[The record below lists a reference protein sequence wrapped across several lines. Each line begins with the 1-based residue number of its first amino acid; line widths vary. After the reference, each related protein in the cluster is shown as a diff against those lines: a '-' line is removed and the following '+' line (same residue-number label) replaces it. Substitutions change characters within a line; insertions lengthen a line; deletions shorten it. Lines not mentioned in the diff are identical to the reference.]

1 MQAVSA
7 LGRLRRR
14 RGDGERGFV
23 LVWMAAGFVVL
34 LGFAG
39 LALDIANWYL
49 TANKSQKAADAAALA
64 GAVYLPDD
72 PTAAVSTARDVAKLN
87 GFDDA
92 AADIVVTAAP
102 KPSNPSQLD
111 VTISRTV
118 NNAFGRLVG
127 NPQKTVTRDA
137 VGEYERP
144 VPMGS
149 PSNVMGNEP
158 CSIDTCVANPYQLAN
173 PQFWINI
180 AGPQSYK
187 SKGDAVQADLCSSGT
202 DDCPNGGANDDYD
215 PNGYFYTVKVGSVAA
230 GKPLVIEAFDP
241 AFVSV
246 GDNCTDPAPD
256 LAAAAALPIP
266 DAATRYAPGNASP
279 YCTGD
284 MEFAEANGVPP
295 TTVFTV
301 RSPDDTPWD
310 PSNNPVVSD
319 PVNGTCQQS
328 FGGWIPGKY
337 GSPTVAQMLD
347 PTYAGFPAAER
358 TQVTA
363 WFRKWVVVCQI
374 TNPVVG
380 DYVVQIQGNGNANGG
395 GHNRLALRA
404 SFAGGTSFENA
415 SLGLF
420 ANSYLGIYA
429 NAQAAN
435 TNFHLVRVQP
445 SGTGRTLHLRF
456 FDTGDAS
463 QAGQLKIVPPPDATV
478 DGVPMANFTGCQYTP
493 PPGTAFAATGG
504 SDCTIYNVIS
514 TSYNGQWVE
523 ETIPIPAGYS
533 CNQASPAGCWLRIN
547 FNFPANVSDTTTW
560 QAWIEGDPVR
570 LVQ

>member
-1 MQAVSA
+1 
-7 LGRLRRR
+7 
-14 RGDGERGFV
+14 
-23 LVWMAAGFVVL
+23 MAAGFVVL

-72 PTAAVSTARDVAKLN
+72 PTAAVNTARDVAKLN

-127 NPQKTVTRDA
+127 NPQKTVTAARSA
-137 VGEYERP
+137 STSGPSPWAARP
-144 VPMGS
+144 TSWATSPAPWTPAWPTPTSWPTRSSGS
-149 PSNVMGNEP
+149 TSPGPSR
-158 CSIDTCVANPYQLAN
+158 
-173 PQFWINI
+173 
-180 AGPQSYK
+180 YK

-202 DDCPNGGANDDYD
+202 DNCPNGGANADYN

-256 LAAAAALPIP
+256 LAGAAALPLP
-266 DAATRYAPGNASP
+266 GAATRYAPGNASP

-301 RSPDDTPWD
+301 RAPDDTPWD
-310 PSNNPVVSD
+310 PSNNPIVSD
-319 PVNGTCQQS
+319 PVNGTCQQT

-337 GSPTVAQMLD
+337 GNPTVAQMLD

-380 DYVVQIQGNGNANGG
+380 DYVVQIQGNGNPDGG
-395 GHNRLALRA
+395 GHNRLPCGRA
-404 SFAGGTSFENA
+404 SPVAPA
-415 SLGLF
+415 S
-420 ANSYLGIYA
+420 
-429 NAQAAN
+429 
-435 TNFHLVRVQP
+435 
-445 SGTGRTLHLRF
+445 RTP
-456 FDTGDAS
+456 AS
-463 QAGQLKIVPPPDATV
+463 ACSPTRSSAS
-478 DGVPMANFTGCQYTP
+478 TP
-493 PPGTAFAATGG
+493 TPRRPTRT
-504 SDCTIYNVIS
+504 S
-514 TSYNGQWVE
+514 TSCGSSRAGRAARC
-523 ETIPIPAGYS
+523 TSASSTPATPRRP
-533 CNQASPAGCWLRIN
+533 AS
-547 FNFPANVSDTTTW
+547 
-560 QAWIEGDPVR
+560 
-570 LVQ
+570 